1 MEKTIDV
8 LAREMSTMRTSRAT
22 PQLVEHVKVDY
33 HGIPTP
39 LNQLASITAPEVN
52 LIRIQ
57 PWERSMI
64 GAIEKAILKANLGLS
79 PSNDGAVV
87 RVTLPPLTDDRRH
100 ELVKV
105 VHKRLEEAR
114 VVLRN
119 QRRDGV
125 DRLKALEKEKMLPKD
140 EAARLADQIQRLTD
154 AFIDKVNKV
163 GIDKE
168 AEIAQG

>member
-1 MEKTIDV
+1 MEKTLEV
-8 LAREMSTMRTSRAT
+8 LVREMSTMRTSRAT
-22 PQLVEHVKVDY
+22 PSLVEHVKVDY

-39 LNQLASITAPEVN
+39 LNQLSSITAPEVN
-52 LIRIQ
+52 LIRVQ

-79 PSNDGAVV
+79 PTNDGAVV
-87 RVTLPPLTDDRRH
+87 RVTLPPLTEERRRD
-100 ELVKV
+100 LVKV

-125 DRLKALEKEKMLPKD
+125 ERLKTLEKEKMLPRD
-140 EAARLADQIQRLTD
+140 EASRLSEQVQKLTD
-154 AFIDKVNKV
+154 AFIEKVNKV
-163 GIDKE
+163 GTDKE
-168 AEIAQG
+168 TEIAQG

>member
-1 MEKTIDV
+1 MEKTIEV
-8 LAREMSTMRTSRAT
+8 LVREMSTMRTSRAT
-22 PQLVEHVKVDY
+22 PSLVEHVKVDY

-39 LNQLASITAPEVN
+39 LNQLSSITAPEVN

-64 GAIEKAILKANLGLS
+64 GAIEKSILKANLGLS
-79 PSNDGAVV
+79 PTNDGAVV
-87 RVTLPPLTDDRRH
+87 RVTLPPLTDDRRRD
-100 ELVKV
+100 LVKM

-125 DRLKALEKEKMLPKD
+125 ERLKAMEKEKMLPKD
-140 EAARLADQIQRLTD
+140 EATRLAEQVQKLTD

-163 GIDKE
+163 GVDKE